1 MEIPEYVEDFLGQKV
16 YPGDII
22 TYGVL
27 LGRSASLSLGVVDEF
42 TISKGYFPSVKVKV
56 RGVEKRWYGEDKGK
70 LVYKNPGFLEASNKR
85 FVLMPEDT
93 KKFLPTGD
101 KE

>member
-27 LGRSASLSLGVVDEF
+27 LGRSASLSLGVVEEF
-42 TISKGYFPSVKVKV
+42 TISQGSFPSVKIKI
-56 RGVEKRWYGEDKGK
+56 RGAEKSWFKGDKGK
-70 LVYKNPGFLEASNKR
+70 LRYKKPGFLEASNKR
-85 FVLMPEDT
+85 FVLMPEET
-93 KKFLPTGD
+93 KKFLPED
-101 KE
+101 

>member
-27 LGRSASLSLGVVDEF
+27 LGRSASLSLGLVEEF
-42 TISKGYFPSVKVKV
+42 TISKGSFPKLKIKV
-56 RGVEKRWYGEDKGK
+56 RGVERIWYGEDKGK
-70 LVYKNPGFLEASNKR
+70 LKYKKHGYLEAMNKH

-93 KKFLPTGD
+93 KEFLPED
-101 KE
+101 

>member
-42 TISKGYFPSVKVKV
+42 TISKGSFPSVKIKV
-56 RGVEKRWYGEDKGK
+56 RGVEKRWYGEDKRK
-70 LVYKNPGFLEASNKR
+70 LAYKKSGFLEASNKR
-85 FVLMPEDT
+85 FVLMPEET
-93 KKFLPTGD
+93 SKFLPED
-101 KE
+101 

>member
-1 MEIPEYVEDFLGQKV
+1 MIPEYVEDFLGQKV
-16 YPGDII
+16 RPGDII

-42 TISKGYFPSVKVKV
+42 TISKGYHPTVKIKV

-70 LVYKNPGFLEASNKR
+70 LKYKKYGYLEAMNKR
-85 FVLMPEDT
+85 FVLMPEET
-93 KKFLPTGD
+93 SKFLPED
-101 KE
+101 